1 VEFPE
6 AFVVGAQFFVNFRYT
21 CYRRST
27 VIPINKNELV
37 ESGNKNVNPLRG
49 HSRYRVQTFSGLAN
63 DDFKFYKLA
72 DRWYHCNDL
81 KRKNKIT
88 KTASIILCIFLQ
100 ILKWWSFI
108 KILNVASIKLEII
121 WMQVRRIWILIIKI
135 IILYNIKIPPKMKME
150 YNFIIFYIQF
160 YKKILKNRIQLY
172 FIYNYK
178 EKNSKRFLIV

>member
-72 DRWYHCNDL
+72 DR
-81 KRKNKIT
+81 
-88 KTASIILCIFLQ
+88 
-100 ILKWWSFI
+100 
-108 KILNVASIKLEII
+108 
-121 WMQVRRIWILIIKI
+121 
-135 IILYNIKIPPKMKME
+135 
-150 YNFIIFYIQF
+150 
-160 YKKILKNRIQLY
+160 
-172 FIYNYK
+172 
-178 EKNSKRFLIV
+178 